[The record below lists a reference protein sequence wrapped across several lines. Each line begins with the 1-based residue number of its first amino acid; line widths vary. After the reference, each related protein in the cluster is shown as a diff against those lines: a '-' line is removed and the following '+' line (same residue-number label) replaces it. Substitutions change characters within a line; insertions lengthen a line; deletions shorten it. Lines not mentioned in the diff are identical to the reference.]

1 MGSYKR
7 FYFSRM
13 TTPFITI
20 PLITVGLL
28 FLSACG
34 TTPQAATQM
43 DGTAPAPETEAST
56 ETSTETND
64 AALTV
69 VTTVSPITNIVYNIG
84 GDHIAITGI
93 VPEGVNSHTFEPAP
107 SDAQI
112 LAAADLVFING
123 LNLEEPTLR
132 LAEANLRDGAEI
144 ILLGEQTITPDDY
157 VYDFSFPLEAGSP
170 NPHLWTNP
178 FHSLTYAE
186 IVRDKLMERDPTNAD
201 AYSANYDLFAERIAT
216 LDEAIK
222 ATVASIPEA
231 NRKLL
236 TYHDSWAYF
245 APLYGMTVVGA
256 IQPSDFAEPSARD
269 VGDLITQIRDEEV
282 PAIFGS
288 EVFPSPI
295 LEQIAKE
302 SGANY
307 VDDLRDDDL
316 PGELGDDN
324 HSFLGLMTENM
335 RIMAEALGGDPTL
348 MDTVDTTNIPGADN
362 SIEQAQ

>member
-1 MGSYKR
+1 MNHYRKSLHL
-7 FYFSRM
+7 FCLFVLLSLAACAAP
-13 TTPFITI
+13 TTTTQND
-20 PLITVGLL
+20 TVGD
-28 FLSACG
+28 
-34 TTPQAATQM
+34 TTVINESSEEE
-43 DGTAPAPETEAST
+43 TASD
-56 ETSTETND
+56 SLN
-64 AALTV
+64 V

-84 GDHIAITGI
+84 GEHINITGI

-112 LAAADLVFING
+112 LAAADLIFING

-132 LAEANLRDGAEI
+132 LAEANLSEGAEI
-144 ILLGEQTITPDDY
+144 VLLGEETIAPEEY

-178 FHSLTYAE
+178 FYSLDYAA
-186 IVRDKLMERDPTNAD
+186 IVRDKLIERDAD
-201 AYSANYDLFAERIAT
+201 HADDYNANYDEFAARIAT

-222 ATVASIPEA
+222 ATVASIPEE

-269 VGDLITQIRDEEV
+269 VGDLITQIREEAV

-316 PGELGDDN
+316 PGEPGDDN

-335 RIMAEALGGDPTL
+335 RTMANALGGDPSL
-348 MDTVDTTNIPGADN
+348 MDSVDTTNIPGADN
-362 SIEQAQ
+362 VIEQAQ